1 MSIEIWN
8 RTENISV
15 QRDTNLILLTEVLF
29 HSSGHCSAS
38 EGATP
43 SYITD
48 YRSSILGLSN
58 EVSFVSESYV
68 VAA

>member
-1 MSIEIWN
+1 MSIEIWSK
-8 RTENISV
+8 TENISA
-15 QRDTNLILLTEVLF
+15 QRDTNSISLTEVLF
-29 HSSGHCSAS
+29 HSSGHGSAS

-48 YRSSILGLSN
+48 SRSSILGLSN
-58 EVSFVSESYV
+58 VVSFVSESHV